1 MQSTNTTEQEIFKL
15 IEAITP
21 RNNEYRDL
29 IKNDRSGAEIIRLMW
44 EVGAML
50 EEFIGKH
57 SIKPHKLY
65 WKIYGKSDGIR
76 SSYITRDFLSYCL
89 RIKKYFND
97 EDSINIQFPTLQKYS
112 LFREALPLLENPK
125 FKLPE
130 AEEQQLLKILNSTNS
145 PTDIRKFI
153 KKVKGVRIG
162 IKNTRTQ
169 KLSEVKPI
177 ADSFVIIYN
186 QIYSIIKSN
195 DRDRVAEL
203 MNSFGKEYFI
213 IISEGVSALTQ
224 EGLYVPKIIAKPDLS
239 KEWVIFIDNLRN
251 LLDESVE
258 TRNRFRRIFPPRK
271 LFEFADMLNSFIS
284 ENAIDDY
291 RKKKGIK

>member
-21 RNNEYRDL
+21 SNNKYRDL
-29 IKNDRSGAEIIRLMW
+29 IKDDRNGAEIIHLMW
-44 EVGAML
+44 EVGAKL
-50 EEFIGKH
+50 EEFVGKH
-57 SIKPHKLY
+57 SIKPHNLY

-76 SSYITRDFLSYCL
+76 TSYITRDFLSYCL
-89 RIKKYFND
+89 RIKKYFN
-97 EDSINIQFPTLQKYS
+97 EADSINIQFPTLQKYS

-145 PTDIRKFI
+145 PTDITRFI
-153 KKVKGVRIG
+153 KKVKAVRIG

-195 DRDRVAEL
+195 DRDKVAGL
-203 MNSFGKEYFI
+203 MNSFGKEYLI

-224 EGLYVPKIIAKPDLS
+224 EGLYVPKIIAKSDLS
-239 KEWVIFIDNLRN
+239 NEWMNFIDNLKN
-251 LLDESVE
+251 LLGESVE